1 MAQNRRARHDY
12 DILETYEAGIVL
24 AGSEVKSLRE
34 GKAQLRDSY
43 ARVVDGE
50 VWLYGMHVPP
60 YAFASGF
67 GATDPDRRRKLL
79 LHRRQIDELDRRTTQ
94 DSLTLVPLSV
104 YFKDGRAKVDLAL
117 ARGRKRY
124 DKRHALAAR
133 DADLEAR
140 RASAATAAYPGRMND
155 TVRLGRIAGVQGG
168 AQLEPARHGG
178 ARRGRAG
185 RQPLSLRGARLLRR
199 RPTRWPGR

>member
-1 MAQNRRARHDY
+1 MSPANRPALKGADGRPVAQNRRARHDY
-12 DILETYEAGIVL
+12 DILQTYEAGLVL
-24 AGSEVKSLRE
+24 VGSEVKSLRE

-50 VWLYGMHVPP
+50 VWLYAMHVPP
-60 YAFASGF
+60 YAFAAGF

-79 LHRRQIDELDRRTTQ
+79 LHRRQIEELGRRTTQ
-94 DSLTLVPLSV
+94 EALTMVPLSV

-133 DADLEAR
+133 DADMEAR
-140 RASAATAAYPGRMND
+140 RASAA
-155 TVRLGRIAGVQGG
+155 
-168 AQLEPARHGG
+168 
-178 ARRGRAG
+178 
-185 RQPLSLRGARLLRR
+185 RR
-199 RPTRWPGR
+199 RSLDA